1 MSVAL
6 ENIKD
11 KCIRGK
17 RVELTEAV
25 KSALADGV
33 DAKDIMMLS
42 LIPAMAIVGEK
53 YSSGEF
59 FLPQMMIAA
68 RAMSEAMEVLKSQ
81 LLKSNYE
88 RRGKVALG
96 TVAGD
101 FHDIGKNIVK
111 IMLEGGGYEV
121 VDLGVDTPA
130 EKFIDAVQKEFG
142 TGGADELAD
151 HPHDG
156 KHAPDH
162 SSTGGGRSAQVG
174 NHRSGRS
181 AGHTKICRR
190 DRRRFLQSGRLRRRR
205 EMQHPASLT
214 NLCHIQVPRRNWMVP
229 LSLQ

>member
-1 MSVAL
+1 VVNDKETANMSDAL

-17 RVELTEAV
+17 RVELAEAI

-121 VDLGVDTPA
+121 IDLGVDTPA
-130 EKFIDAVQKEFG
+130 EKFIDAVQKDSVQAVLMSSLITLTMESMRRTIQALEG
-142 TGGADELAD
+142 AGLRKSVIIGVGGAPVTQKFADEIGAD
-151 HPHDG
+151 FYS
-156 KHAPDH
+156 PDAY
-162 SSTGGGRSAQVG
+162 GAVEKC
-174 NHRSGRS
+174 N
-181 AGHTKICRR
+181 A
-190 DRRRFLQSGRLRRRR
+190 LL
-205 EMQHPASLT
+205 
-214 NLCHIQVPRRNWMVP
+214 N
-229 LSLQ
+229 